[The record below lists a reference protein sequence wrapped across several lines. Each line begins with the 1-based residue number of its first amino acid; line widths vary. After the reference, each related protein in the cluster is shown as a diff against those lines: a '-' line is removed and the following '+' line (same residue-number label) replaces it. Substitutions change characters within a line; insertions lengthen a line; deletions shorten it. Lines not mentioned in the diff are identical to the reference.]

1 MNNPDPALF
10 PMHQEALTRARS
22 LHAAVITGHV
32 VSGEQGHVIR
42 FCGKLMDSQRSPYLG
57 LEESRS
63 PWSRRSIFSLQRFME
78 SSGIGRR
85 YVESDEGT

>member
-42 FCGKLMDSQRSPYLG
+42 FCGKLMDS
-57 LEESRS
+57 
-63 PWSRRSIFSLQRFME
+63 
-78 SSGIGRR
+78 
-85 YVESDEGT
+85 